1 MVIIVYGLR
10 RSDEESGEEPPERG
24 ELHGVAV
31 VWYRLNPRLDFLDP
45 TIRNIL
51 VSFQTAASLEL
62 DLKFKISARIS
73 PESQT
78 ILFV

>member
-45 TIRNIL
+45 DLASIRNIL

-62 DLKFKISARIS
+62 DLKFQNLR
-73 PESQT
+73 ENLT
-78 ILFV
+78 